1 MQSLLRWL
9 LVVLLATVAIIGP
22 SGCGKEEPPSNPT
35 LKVPEVP
42 PAGKDSKK
50 LPPKK

>member
-1 MQSLLRWL
+1 MQLVRRGL
-9 LVVLLATVAIIGP
+9 LVVVLAMVAIIGP
-22 SGCGKEEPPSNPT
+22 SGCGKEEPSNPN

-50 LPPKK
+50 LPTKK